1 MTIWRQQLKRL
12 QADPGHHNNGHN
24 KQYAIG
30 ISQREGKSHQR
41 KGSEMLK
48 VRAGKRWTRAERRQ
62 CREDDESERQ
72 PACDGGYP
80 LNHGC

>member
-12 QADPGHHNNGHN
+12 QAERGRHHNGHN

-30 ISQREGKSHQR
+30 IGQCEGKSHQR

-48 VRAGKRWTRAERRQ
+48 VRAGKRWTRTDRR
-62 CREDDESERQ
+62 
-72 PACDGGYP
+72 
-80 LNHGC
+80 